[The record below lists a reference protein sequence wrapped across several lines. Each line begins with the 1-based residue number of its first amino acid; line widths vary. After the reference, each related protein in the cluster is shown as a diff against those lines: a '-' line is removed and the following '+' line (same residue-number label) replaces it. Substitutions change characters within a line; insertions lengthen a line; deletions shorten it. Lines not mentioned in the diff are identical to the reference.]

1 MLNNQRLWL
10 LWYCN
15 NQFNDGTPWD
25 SAIHQLRLL
34 RLPMAHS
41 PHLHVSQAV
50 SSLGIYHHIST
61 IIPRNTWV
69 PTWLNPHSNLYPL
82 MIPIIYRLNIIS
94 IIFHCIAILGTGF
107 IPFFRVSPMENP
119 LPSSVF
125 CSKCCSSSMLC
136 PCSSWTGPVDSKVAS
151 DS

>member
-1 MLNNQRLWL
+1 MMALR
-10 LWYCN
+10 
-15 NQFNDGTPWD
+15 GI
-25 SAIHQLRLL
+25 SAIHQL

-41 PHLHVSQAV
+41 PHLHGSQAV
-50 SSLGIYHHIST
+50 SSLGIYHHISM

-82 MIPIIYRLNIIS
+82 YPHHMIKYHIS